1 MTTWQMLIA
10 AAIAAWV
17 LGFLMAALIGWLHE
31 RVLRVIV
38 ADGQAKASAAWG
50 RACKELAGRMAE
62 VGELRAEHAKE
73 LVQAVNDER
82 ELALAQ
88 RDKLLGVL
96 VMVAPIVLDRAKLRV
111 GQPDG
116 EHAAWIMAGL
126 NHLGVWRPT
135 EKDSR
140 VLARGIQVAGRD
152 RELFQKSFALPVGLR
167 RPPDPEAT

>member
-1 MTTWQMLIA
+1 MTTWQIIGFGIGCCGFGWL
-10 AAIAAWV
+10 AAWV
-17 LGFLMAALIGWLHE
+17 LAHIAARNFQGALDIIAGRNATLSQKLCDE
-31 RVLRVIV
+31 TRRRYTEL
-38 ADGQAKASAAWG
+38 AEAKALWQ
-50 RACKELAGRMAE
+50 R
-62 VGELRAEHAKE
+62 VGA
-73 LVQAVNDER
+73 QAINDEQ

-111 GQPDG
+111 GQRDG

-126 NHLGVWRPT
+126 NHLGVWRPV

-140 VLARGIQVAGRD
+140 VLARGIQVAGQD

-167 RPPDPEAT
+167 RPAEPEAT